1 MACGAEAAAMRPSL
15 GQTDCRSTA
24 SHRRDLP
31 MNINGDGLRLVNL
44 YDDEYWTN
52 DVETAERSINRMVKA
67 DLTSNQFSAL
77 VSLLVSIS
85 LTEFRR
91 SDLLRFI
98 NRGLFFDAAKEFEN
112 YIIVDNDEDKIL
124 KKRRTLEKA
133 LFLKPELVPKKAP

>member
-1 MACGAEAAAMRPSL
+1 
-15 GQTDCRSTA
+15 
-24 SHRRDLP
+24 